1 MNDTTAVRATASFA
15 NAPILL
21 RADGVSKNYHL
32 GRVSVRVL
40 DDCDLLVRQG
50 EFVAVMGKSGSGKST
65 LLHVLGALD
74 VPDRGEVRFGEEWIS
89 RPQDALGGLYA
100 RLLRMIRR
108 GPAWSAFLHALVFSL
123 AACVVGGLYRFCRLV
138 VESSGFVWSA
148 SGAVFGILLGACA
161 GVAAMALF
169 QPWLQQRLERTRVLF
184 RRETVGFVFQFYH
197 LLPELTVLENVLLPR
212 MVASGTGA
220 WNKARGVAQSDAR
233 RLLERVGLADRL
245 EHRPSELSGGER
257 QRVAI
262 ARALVHHPRVLLA
275 DEPTGNLDAEAGA
288 NIMRI
293 LKSLRD
299 EGQTI
304 VMVTHDP
311 GIAAY
316 ADRVLTLES
325 GRLRAVGDEKVRL

>member
-1 MNDTTAVRATASFA
+1 MNNATPAASPANFA

-32 GRVSVRVL
+32 GRVDVRVL
-40 DDCDLLVRQG
+40 DNCDLLVRQG

-74 VPDRGEVRFGEEWIS
+74 VPDRGEVRFGDEWIS
-89 RPQDALGGLYA
+89 RPQDAIEGIYA
-100 RLLRMIRR
+100 RLLRIIRR
-108 GPAWSAFLHALVFSL
+108 GAAWSAILHLTAFAL
-123 AACVVGGLYRFCRLV
+123 AASLIAGVCLIVRFLAQMM
-138 VESSGFVWSA
+138 GYAWPA
-148 SGAVFGILLGACA
+148 SGTVFGILIAACG

-169 QPWLQQRLERTRVLF
+169 QPWLQQQLERIRVLF
-184 RRETVGFVFQFYH
+184 RRRTVGFVFQFYH

-212 MVASGTGA
+212 MVASGTGR
-220 WNKARGVAQSDAR
+220 WRKERDVAESDAR
-233 RLLERVGLADRL
+233 QLLERVGLSARL
-245 EHRPSELSGGER
+245 DHRPAELSGGER

-293 LKSLRD
+293 LKALRD

-316 ADRVLTLES
+316 ADRVLHLES
-325 GRLRAVGDEKVRL
+325 GKLIGSN